1 MNRIAME
8 IDQIGWPGQI
18 FAWQPK
24 ELKMAPQ
31 PVQNSRI
38 RGLNDRE
45 LKKGS
50 YVLYWMQQS
59 QRAEYNH
66 SLEYAVQ
73 QANALGQGVLVSFG
87 LMDDYPEAN
96 LRHYTFMLEGLRET
110 QASLAKQGIKMVI
123 QRGSPAD
130 VASALGR
137 KASLI
142 VCDRGYLRHQKAW
155 RTRVARSAT
164 CGVVQVESDVVVPIE
179 VVSNKAEYAA
189 RTIRPKIHKHLND
202 YLVPFKSSVVKKSS
216 LGLKIKSLDL
226 KEVSAFLNKLSLDR
240 RVGPVTQFFKG
251 GTSQAKARL
260 DEFIKKRFKHY
271 VENRNQPQTDDISHM
286 SPYLHFGQL
295 SPLYL
300 ALQIKAAVSRLKD
313 AQEAYLEELIVRREL
328 AMNFVNY
335 TPNYDSYACLS
346 QWAQKTLKQHQKD
359 KREYVYT
366 RGQLEDAETHD
377 EYWNAA
383 MREMKITGFMHNYM
397 RMYWGKKILEWSK
410 TPQHAFRTTLA
421 INNKYF
427 LDGRDPN
434 SYTGVA
440 WVFGVHD
447 RAWFE
452 RPIFGKVRYMT
463 ASGLER
469 KCDIQ
474 GYVRKV
480 NALVK

>member
-1 MNRIAME
+1 
-8 IDQIGWPGQI
+8 
-18 FAWQPK
+18 
-24 ELKMAPQ
+24 MASQ
-31 PVQNSRI
+31 PVQNTRI
-38 RGLNDRE
+38 QRLNDRE
-45 LKKGS
+45 PKKGS

-66 SLEYAVQ
+66 ALEYAVQ
-73 QANALGQGVLVSFG
+73 QANARGQGVLVGFG
-87 LMDDYPEAN
+87 LTDDYPEAN

-130 VASALGR
+130 VATALGQ

-142 VCDRGYLRHQKAW
+142 VCDCGYLSRQKAW
-155 RTRVARSAT
+155 RTQVARSAT
-164 CGVVQVESDVVVPIE
+164 CSVVQIE
-179 VVSNKAEYAA
+179 AA
-189 RTIRPKIHKHLND
+189 RTIRPKVHKHLND
-202 YLVPFKSSVVKKSS
+202 YLVPFTSSVVKKS
-216 LGLKIKSLDL
+216 LLALKINSLDL
-226 KEVSAFLNKLSLDR
+226 KEVGTVLKKLSVDR
-240 RVGPVTQFFKG
+240 NVPPVTQFFKG
-251 GTSQAKARL
+251 GTSQGKARL
-260 DEFIKKRFKHY
+260 DEFIQRRFEHY

-300 ALQIKAAVSRLKD
+300 ALQIKAAGSRLKE
-313 AQEAYLEELIVRREL
+313 AREAYLEELIVRREL
-328 AMNFVNY
+328 AVNFVNY
-335 TPNYDSYACLS
+335 TPNYDSYACLPP
-346 QWAQKTLKQHQKD
+346 WAQKTLKQHQKD

-366 RGQLEDAETHD
+366 RTETHD

-452 RPIFGKVRYMT
+452 RPIFGKVRYMA

-469 KCDIQ
+469 KCNIQ

-480 NALVK
+480 NALVKKF

>member
-1 MNRIAME
+1 
-8 IDQIGWPGQI
+8 
-18 FAWQPK
+18 
-24 ELKMAPQ
+24 MASL

-38 RGLNDRE
+38 QLLNDRE
-45 LKKGS
+45 LKKGR

-66 SLEYAVQ
+66 ALEYAVQ
-73 QANALGQGVLVSFG
+73 QANALGQGVLVCFG

-96 LRHYTFMLEGLRET
+96 QRHYTFMLEGLRET
-110 QASLAKQGIKMVI
+110 QAALAKQEIKMVI

-142 VCDRGYLRHQKAW
+142 VCDRGYLSYQKTW
-155 RTRVARSAT
+155 RTRVARSAG
-164 CGVVQVESDVVVPIE
+164 CSVVQVESDVVVPIE

-189 RTIRPKIHKHLND
+189 RTIRPKIHKNLND
-202 YLVPFKSSVVKKSS
+202 YLMPFKSSVVKKSS
-216 LGLKIKSLDL
+216 LGLKIKGLDL
-226 KEVSAFLNKLSLDR
+226 KDVSAVLKKLSLDR
-240 RVGPVTQFFKG
+240 GVGPVTQFFKG
-251 GTSQAKARL
+251 GTSQGKSRFA
-260 DEFIKKRFKHY
+260 EFIKKRFKHY
-271 VENRNQPQTDDISHM
+271 VENRNQPQIDDIAHM
-286 SPYLHFGQL
+286 SPYLHFGQI

-300 ALQIKAAVSRLKD
+300 ALEIKAANSRLKE
-313 AQEAYLEELIVRREL
+313 AKEAYLEELIVRREL
-328 AMNFVNY
+328 AMNFANY
-335 TPNYDSYACLS
+335 TPNYNSYACLP
-346 QWAQKTLKQHQKD
+346 QWAQKTLRQHQKD
-359 KREYVYT
+359 RREYVYS
-366 RGQLEDAETHD
+366 RSRLEDAGTHD

-383 MREMKITGFMHNYM
+383 MREMKVTGFMHNYM

-410 TPQHAFRTTLA
+410 TPEHAFRTTLA

-440 WVFGVHD
+440 WVFGLHD

-452 RPIFGKVRYMT
+452 RPIFGKIRYMA

-469 KCDIQ
+469 KCDIR
-474 GYVRKV
+474 GYMKKV
-480 NALVK
+480 DSLAKRA